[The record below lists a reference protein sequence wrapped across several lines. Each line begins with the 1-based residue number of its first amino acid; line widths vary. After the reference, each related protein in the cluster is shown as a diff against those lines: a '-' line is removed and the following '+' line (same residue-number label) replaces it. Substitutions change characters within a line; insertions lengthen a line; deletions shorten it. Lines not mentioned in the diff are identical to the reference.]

1 VGNKESREEALLLL
15 WFLYS
20 FGLLACCARTLAQK
34 NKETR
39 EESTIINRSDDS
51 GSKLR
56 DKEQQ
61 RLSSK

>member
-1 VGNKESREEALLLL
+1 MLCG
-15 WFLYS
+15 
-20 FGLLACCARTLAQK
+20 FGLFVFSCLLGARARTSKQEKTTAKPQH
-34 NKETR
+34 R
-39 EESTIINRSDDS
+39 YMASDDS

>member
-1 VGNKESREEALLLL
+1 MHWLYGGLFLSCLL
-15 WFLYS
+15 
-20 FGLLACCARTLAQK
+20 GARARTSSK
-34 NKETR
+34 KETTAIQPVHR
-39 EESTIINRSDDS
+39 YTASDDS

>member
-1 VGNKESREEALLLL
+1 MRGLFFFFVLFAWWVCVNAHSSKQIEQRRKTIESRFE
-15 WFLYS
+15 
-20 FGLLACCARTLAQK
+20 
-34 NKETR
+34 
-39 EESTIINRSDDS
+39 DDS